1 MVSRPTSR
9 RMVALVLAAF
19 LTGCAAAPELVDT
32 CERRAAL
39 AHACIAVESLA
50 EWESIDERTV
60 LLWAPEATRAYLIRL
75 TRPIEGLMQVEE
87 VEVADVDSDRLICA
101 CGRDGILDA
110 LSGRSSRIASIE
122 YLSEQRTAE
131 LLGPPST
138 IL

>member
-1 MVSRPTSR
+1 MSR
-9 RMVALVLAAF
+9 RISGRIVILAMMVF
-19 LTGCAAAPELVDT
+19 LTACAAAPELTDT
-32 CERRAAL
+32 CEQRAAL
-39 AHACIAVESLA
+39 AHACIPVESLA
-50 EWESIDERTV
+50 EWESIDDRTL

-75 TRPIEGLMQVEE
+75 TSPIQDLTQVEE

-101 CGRDGILDA
+101 CGRDGLLDA

-131 LLGPPST
+131 LLGPPSA